1 MDVTPPCFACQ
12 GTAGSEPQGT
22 GLLYIAG
29 EKMGHSGTLGHP
41 NAVYMGHN
49 DPFFIAIIC

>member
-41 NAVYMGHN
+41 NAVYMGRN
-49 DPFFIAIIC
+49 GPFFIALV